1 MKHFLLEFLENLP
14 LLNRYEAK
22 AACDDILGYL
32 EPLAD
37 NMADEV
43 PALLLADPTA
53 QHYDPDRGFWV
64 APHSKQWFWW
74 SELNGY
80 ESGTLNLFLP
90 ERISNILQDSTANYP
105 LLLVIVLYVVFP
117 TTFFLLCVP
126 PIFVLCRVAIA
137 LVYVQ
142 RRATIGWMTSLVL
155 TVTARAT
162 SRGGAGRQL
171 TVTTKQRPSSASSV
185 RCHVPYLS
193 RVHYTSI

>member
-37 NMADEV
+37 HMADEV

-74 SELNGY
+74 NELNGY
-80 ESGTLNLFLP
+80 EPGTLNLFLP
-90 ERISNILQDSTANYP
+90 ERISNILQDSTAKYP
-105 LLLVIVLYVVFP
+105 LSLFFMLCSPRLFFCFVSRQYLQLLLFCVVS
-117 TTFFLLCVP
+117 LLHW
-126 PIFVLCRVAIA
+126 FMFSVA
-137 LVYVQ
+137 L
-142 RRATIGWMTSLVL
+142 LL
-155 TVTARAT
+155 
-162 SRGGAGRQL
+162 AG
-171 TVTTKQRPSSASSV
+171 
-185 RCHVPYLS
+185 
-193 RVHYTSI
+193 

>member
-37 NMADEV
+37 HMADEV

-74 SELNGY
+74 NELNGY
-80 ESGTLNLFLP
+80 EPGTLNLFLP
-90 ERISNILQDSTANYP
+90 ERISNILQDSTAKYP
-105 LLLVIVLYVVFP
+105 LL
-117 TTFFLLCVP
+117 
-126 PIFVLCRVAIA
+126 
-137 LVYVQ
+137 
-142 RRATIGWMTSLVL
+142 
-155 TVTARAT
+155 
-162 SRGGAGRQL
+162 
-171 TVTTKQRPSSASSV
+171 
-185 RCHVPYLS
+185 
-193 RVHYTSI
+193 